1 MNTSFAVIIPVYNG
15 GELYKQLLA
24 SLPKQTLQPSCVLVM
39 DSGST
44 DGSLEASEAFGA
56 TVVRGTTSEFNHGG
70 TRWRAVKHLPKP
82 VEVVLY
88 LTQDAVPA
96 HDEAFERMIARFDE
110 PRLGGCFGRQLP
122 RMGAAPA
129 EAFAR
134 NVNYSDSSYRVD
146 YRGKSARNF
155 RDTLFSN
162 SFSAY
167 RVAALEDING
177 FPEDVILG
185 EDVLANV
192 AMLEKGWITEYVADA
207 MVRHSHDYTLREE
220 FRRYF
225 DIGVMHRRAQD
236 ILGSYGR
243 PTGKGKEY
251 ALAEIKHMQPHGLM
265 EAARSVLRSGAKLV
279 AYKLGLMEHKLPLS
293 FKRRISMHHRFWK

>member
-1 MNTSFAVIIPVYNG
+1 MTSFAVVIPVYNG
-15 GELYKQLLA
+15 GELYRQLLA
-24 SLPKQTLQPSCVLVM
+24 SLPRQTLQPYCVLIM

-44 DGSLEASEAFGA
+44 DGSLEASAAFGA

-70 TRWRAVKHLPKP
+70 TRWRAVKHLPTS
-82 VEVVLY
+82 VDVVLY

-96 HDEAFERMIARFDE
+96 HDEAFENMIARFEE

-122 RMGAAPA
+122 REGATPA

-134 NVNYSDSSYRVD
+134 SVNYADVSYRVD
-146 YRGKSARNF
+146 HRGG
-155 RDTLFSN
+155 DTPSFGDTVFSN

-177 FPEDVILG
+177 FPQDVILG

-192 AMLEKGWITEYVADA
+192 SMLKRGWITEYVADS
-207 MVRHSHDYTLREE
+207 MVHHSHDYTLWEE

-225 DIGVMHRRAQD
+225 DIGVMHRRAQHVLRD
-236 ILGSYGR
+236 YGR

-251 ALAEIKHMQPHGLM
+251 ALAELNHMRSLGLV
-265 EAARSVLRSGAKLV
+265 EAARSVVRSAAKFV
-279 AYKLGLMEHKLPLS
+279 AYRLGLMENQLPLS
-293 FKRRISMHHRFWK
+293 LKRRISMHHRFWK